1 MEDVSWSTLSVAA
14 PAKEEERLKVL
25 LEADILDSKNEEIY
39 ERYTTMASRIF
50 KAPIAIISLVDQE
63 RQWFKSRVGLAA
75 TETHRRHAFCA
86 HAILDDSPPVFVVPD
101 ASQDPRFQQNPL
113 VTGSPHIRFYAG
125 ASLEVEGMR
134 IGTLC
139 IIDSE
144 PRDEVERTERLWEG
158 AKRRK
163 VFGEKEAAILQDL
176 ACIVAN
182 LIRTRREEKLT
193 GLCKSLATN
202 ASILKLYRIPLQ
214 NVGECKE
221 ELKKKYQAL
230 KAEQTSSFSS
240 LARTKTSSKK
250 QQSKDLLKRRSWSDL
265 IEQLKSFSKQV
276 NRLMLISSS
285 IITLLAEVNNV
296 HHSLSS
302 SDVSLPPMSRTNLP
316 RVKAMLRDY
325 CRVSF
330 HSSLDSSERILFPS
344 SKSTSSSIRPSSVRI
359 RWMEEAVSWSL
370 VSQRLSSSVR
380 SSESFPKQVFSYP
393 MLLQLQLM
401 ILYDYYDFHGVPVT
415 ISITSELLSHDQADI
430 YEAPVKSYQR
440 CGHWIITVEEPITP
454 HHPQRVLDTSYL
466 LVCPENVSSCVL
478 VSGSSRKTA
487 KDDDRYSSIIKIFP
501 KRKNSYEFIL
511 PFYIKSSDPSLSN
524 HDLCSTCDVSTSSVV
539 GLGVSDVESINQ
551 GNRFNHFIERKK
563 KPKNDDQNSFS
574 EVFHH
579 LKQSLTAFLGDS
591 CRSAVNRVVSR
602 SRSNRNNF
610 SASKKKIYVE

>member
-1 MEDVSWSTLSVAA
+1 
-14 PAKEEERLKVL
+14 
-25 LEADILDSKNEEIY
+25 
-39 ERYTTMASRIF
+39 
-50 KAPIAIISLVDQE
+50 
-63 RQWFKSRVGLAA
+63 
-75 TETHRRHAFCA
+75 
-86 HAILDDSPPVFVVPD
+86 
-101 ASQDPRFQQNPL
+101 
-113 VTGSPHIRFYAG
+113 
-125 ASLEVEGMR
+125 MR

-163 VFGEKEAAILQDL
+163 VFGEKESAILQDL

-182 LIRTRREEKLT
+182 LIRTRREEKLS

-230 KAEQTSSFSS
+230 KNEQTSSFSS
-240 LARTKTSSKK
+240 SVKTKTSSKK
-250 QQSKDLLKRRSWSDL
+250 QKSKDLLKKRSWSDL

-330 HSSLDSSERILFPS
+330 HSSLESCERILFPS
-344 SKSTSSSIRPSSVRI
+344 SKSTSSFPSSSVKI

-370 VSQRLSSSVR
+370 VSQRLSSSIR

-415 ISITSELLSHDQADI
+415 ISITSELLSHDQVDI
-430 YEAPVKSYQR
+430 YEAPFKSYQR
-440 CGHWIITVEEPITP
+440 CGHWIITVEEPIT
-454 HHPQRVLDTSYL
+454 HRPQRVLDTSYL

-478 VSGSSRKTA
+478 VSGSSRKTV

-511 PFYIKSSDPSLSN
+511 PFYIKSSDQSLSLSN
-524 HDLCSTCDVSTSSVV
+524 HDLCSTCDVSTSSVI
-539 GLGVSDVESINQ
+539 GLTASDVESINQ

-563 KPKNDDQNSFS
+563 KPKNDDHNSFS

-591 CRSAVNRVVSR
+591 CKSVVNRVVSSSR
-602 SRSNRNNF
+602 SRSNRHNF